1 MASDNPNATV
11 RLFVA
16 IPVPKP
22 VRDELIRAT
31 QELRRLDE
39 RNRVRW
45 TPPKQFHLTLK
56 FLGEVAV
63 ARVEA
68 LKAGLSEVVTVNPG
82 LNLRVCG
89 LGVFPNASQPR
100 VLWAAVHESTG
111 GLVELQRRIED
122 ALLSLTPEI
131 RAEPFVGHVTL
142 GRIKIFRAAEMK
154 NLQTATA
161 EMPERDFGTWRADA
175 VELIRSELAAEG
187 ARHTPMAAFRLPGP
201 PLNDSAC
208 GGP

>member
-16 IPVPKP
+16 ISVPKP

-56 FLGEVAV
+56 FPGEVAV

-68 LKAGLSEVVTVNPG
+68 LN
-82 LNLRVCG
+82 
-89 LGVFPNASQPR
+89 
-100 VLWAAVHESTG
+100 
-111 GLVELQRRIED
+111 
-122 ALLSLTPEI
+122 
-131 RAEPFVGHVTL
+131 
-142 GRIKIFRAAEMK
+142 
-154 NLQTATA
+154 
-161 EMPERDFGTWRADA
+161 
-175 VELIRSELAAEG
+175 
-187 ARHTPMAAFRLPGP
+187 
-201 PLNDSAC
+201 
-208 GGP
+208 